1 MKKATKW
8 LAIVLCLALIVTA
21 FAACGGKD
29 TGDTTTSA
37 GETTSADQ
45 TTTAAKEELVTK
57 EIPADKVYN
66 VGISQLVQHPAL
78 DEATKG
84 FKERLTELMG
94 EAHVKFDEQNAAN
107 NTDTCSTIAN
117 SFVSKKVDLI
127 LANATPALTAAMA
140 ATPTIPIVG
149 TSITDYATA
158 LKIDLDKWKGH
169 TEINVTGS
177 SDLAPLDQQADMLM
191 TLIPNAKTVGI
202 IYCSGEAN
210 SKYQVDV
217 VTKCLGEEN
226 ITVKVYPFADSNDVQ
241 AITTKAVAEC
251 DAIYIPTDNTA
262 ADSAEIINNIAEP
275 AKKPII
281 AGEEG
286 ICKGCGVATLT
297 ISYYDIGV
305 AAANQAYDIL
315 VNGKDPAEMD
325 ISFADKFEKKYV
337 KSRAEA
343 LGIEIPSDYKEIV
356 VEAAK

>member
-1 MKKATKW
+1 
-8 LAIVLCLALIVTA
+8 
-21 FAACGGKD
+21 
-29 TGDTTTSA
+29 
-37 GETTSADQ
+37 
-45 TTTAAKEELVTK
+45 
-57 EIPADKVYN
+57 
-66 VGISQLVQHPAL
+66 
-78 DEATKG
+78 
-84 FKERLTELMG
+84 
-94 EAHVKFDEQNAAN
+94 
-107 NTDTCSTIAN
+107 
-117 SFVSKKVDLI
+117 
-127 LANATPALTAAMA
+127 
-140 ATPTIPIVG
+140 
-149 TSITDYATA
+149 
-158 LKIDLDKWKGH
+158 
-169 TEINVTGS
+169 
-177 SDLAPLDQQADMLM
+177 MLM

-217 VTKCLGEEN
+217 VTKCLEEKN

-315 VNGKDPAEMD
+315 VNGKDPVEWIFHLL
-325 ISFADKFEKKYV
+325 ISLKRNMLNPVQRLSALKFRVITRKSLLKLQNKPKK
-337 KSRAEA
+337 SA
-343 LGIEIPSDYKEIV
+343 
-356 VEAAK
+356 